1 MRVVVRL
8 AEQRDPGT
16 GRVVESAFDPIIF
29 EGDLNLD
36 PIQDAY
42 RHKLPAEI
50 NGHRYT
56 VAKLHY
62 NSVAGETVVEIE
74 VMPVRG

>member
-16 GRVVESAFDPIIF
+16 GRVVESAFDPVIF
-29 EGDLNLD
+29 DGDLNLD
-36 PIQDAY
+36 PIRDAY
-42 RHKLPAEI
+42 RHHLPVEI
-50 NGHRYT
+50 AGNHYT

-62 NSVAGETVVEIE
+62 NSVVGETVVEIE
-74 VMPVRG
+74 VVPVGG